1 MQGCVVKAHA
11 AVLAARSPYLRQK
24 LLTAYQ
30 SHGMSQ
36 SSPCFVLSQPLLLE
50 LPDVSGE
57 VFKLAVYSLYT
68 DRIHPNLE
76 TSSAQGVSSTQ
87 MLLMVDVYKVALLL
101 ETERLVQLSMA
112 YIKASINQQN
122 VLLVLKNATELHLSS
137 LKDYCL
143 QFIVRESN
151 YRSVIM
157 TSTFESL
164 DKSLMVSIIRRQQ
177 SGSRPTS
184 PDPPTLNS
192 GDTPPSL
199 QQDLKQLLKSDSGKA
214 FTDVILKVGPE
225 IVPAHKAVLAAR
237 SSYFE
242 ALFRSFSPEDHSVE
256 ITFGK
261 HTPSL
266 QAFHSLLRYIYHGQ
280 VEMPSEDSLHIFS
293 APNFFGFSNS
303 QLHSHCKASLER
315 NVNTENV
322 LRLLEVADSIEVE
335 VMKRHCLDM
344 IASDFPDV
352 VSDPYLRELSREL
365 LLDILDT
372 LANTM

>member
-1 MQGCVVKAHA
+1 MVRAHA

-30 SHGMSQ
+30 SHGISQ
-36 SSPCFVLSQPLLLE
+36 STPCLVLNRPLLLE

-57 VFKLAVYSLYT
+57 AFKLAIYSLYT
-68 DRIHPNLE
+68 DRIHPDLE
-76 TSSAQGVSSTQ
+76 SSSARGVNSTQ

-157 TSTFESL
+157 SSSFESL
-164 DKSLMVSIIRRQQ
+164 EKSLMVGIIRRQQ

-184 PDPPTLNS
+184 PDPPSLGG

-199 QQDLKQLLKSDSGKA
+199 QHDLKQLLDSEVGQA
-214 FTDVILKVGPE
+214 FTDVLLKVGSE

-293 APNFFGFSNS
+293 APNFFGFSNG

-315 NVNTENV
+315 HVTAGNV
-322 LRLLEVADSIEVE
+322 LRLLEVADSIQVE

-344 IASDFPDV
+344 IASDFPDI
-352 VSDPYLRELSREL
+352 VSDPYLRELPREL

-372 LANTM
+372 LASTM